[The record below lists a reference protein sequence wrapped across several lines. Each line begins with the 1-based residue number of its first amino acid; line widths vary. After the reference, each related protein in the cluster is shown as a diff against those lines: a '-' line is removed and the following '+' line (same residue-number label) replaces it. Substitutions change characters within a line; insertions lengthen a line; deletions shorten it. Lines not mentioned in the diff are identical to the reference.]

1 MEPENLTV
9 EFIAEWGDYAA
20 GETRSLPAPFARHMF
35 ECGVAKFVESQ
46 PASDDAPVVER
57 AVKRV
62 GR

>member
-1 MEPENLTV
+1 MEPETLTV
-9 EFIAEWGDYAA
+9 EFIREWGDFTP

-35 ECGVAKFVESQ
+35 DCGVAKFVETA
-46 PASDDAPVVER
+46 PAPDGSPVVER